1 MLGATAAA
9 GKPLAGG
16 GGCAILSPTL
26 EETMFTP
33 TRRAILAGGAALLA
47 APRLAHAFPDRSL
60 RVIVPWN
67 AGGVTDILA
76 RAMAPAMQGALGQPV
91 VIENRAGA
99 NGGVGA
105 EAAARAPADGHTL
118 FVSNADT
125 HAINPFAFRRLPY
138 DPAADFA
145 PVSLFARV
153 PFALM
158 VGPSQRG
165 VTDLAGLLAAA
176 RARPG
181 ALSFASWGVASAS
194 HLSMERICRAAG
206 VEMLHVPFTGQAP
219 GMTAVAAG
227 QVDAMVLPAGGAEAL
242 ARDGRVRVL
251 AVTSAERLALMPNVP
266 SLREAGVDLVTGNWF
281 AYHVPARTPEPVV
294 GQLSSA
300 IAAVLRQPAVVEVF
314 RQQATTPEATTPEAL
329 GAFVRDERQ
338 RWGDVIR
345 AANIVL
351 E

>member
-1 MLGATAAA
+1 MPIT
-9 GKPLAGG
+9 
-16 GGCAILSPTL
+16 
-26 EETMFTP
+26 
-33 TRRAILAGGAALLA
+33 TRRAALAGAALLA
-47 APRLAHAFPDRSL
+47 SPRLAHAFPDRSL

-76 RAMAPAMQGALGQPV
+76 RSMAPAMQAALGQAV

-105 EAAARAPADGHTL
+105 EAASRAPADGHTL

-138 DPAADFA
+138 DPAVDFA

-165 VTDLAGLLAAA
+165 VTDLAGLLAVA
-176 RARPG
+176 RAQPG
-181 ALSFASWGVASAS
+181 RLSFASWGVASAS
-194 HLSMERICRAAG
+194 HLAMERIARAAG

-251 AVTSAERLALMPNVP
+251 AVTSAERLPLMPDVP
-266 SLREAGVDLVTGNWF
+266 SLRQAGVDLVTGNWF
-281 AYHVPARTPEPVV
+281 AFHVPARTPAPVV
-294 GQLSSA
+294 ARLSA
-300 IAAVLRQPAVVEVF
+300 VTAEVLRQPQVAEIF
-314 RQQATTPEATTPEAL
+314 RQQATTPEATTPEVL
-329 GAFVRDERQ
+329 GEFVRDERQ
-338 RWGDVIR
+338 RWGEVIR
-345 AANIVL
+345 AAQIQL

>member
-1 MLGATAAA
+1 MTMNRRTAL
-9 GKPLAGG
+9 LAGG
-16 GGCAILSPTL
+16 
-26 EETMFTP
+26 
-33 TRRAILAGGAALLA
+33 ALLA

-76 RAMAPAMQGALGQPV
+76 RAMAPQMQAALGQPV
-91 VIENRAGA
+91 VVENRAGA

-105 EAAARAPADGHTL
+105 EAASRAPADGHTL

-138 DPAADFA
+138 DPAADFV

-158 VGPSQRG
+158 VGPSQPR
-165 VTDLAGLLAAA
+165 VTDLAALFAAA
-176 RARPG
+176 RAQPG
-181 ALSFASWGVASAS
+181 RLSFASWGVASAS
-194 HLSMERICRAAG
+194 HLAMERVTRAAG

-242 ARDGRVRVL
+242 SRDGRVRVL
-251 AVTSAERLALMPNVP
+251 AVTSGERLAILPNAP
-266 SLREAGVDLVTGNWF
+266 TLREAGVDLVTGNWF
-281 AYHVPARTPEPVV
+281 AFHVPARTPEAVV
-294 GQLSSA
+294 RRLSA
-300 IAAVLRQPAVVEVF
+300 VTADVLRVPAVVEVF
-314 RQQATTPEATTPEAL
+314 RQQATAPAATTPEEL
-329 GAFVRDERQ
+329 GAFVREERE
-338 RWGDVIR
+338 RWGAVIR
-345 AANIVL
+345 AANIQL

>member
-1 MLGATAAA
+1 
-9 GKPLAGG
+9 
-16 GGCAILSPTL
+16 
-26 EETMFTP
+26 
-33 TRRAILAGGAALLA
+33 
-47 APRLAHAFPDRSL
+47 
-60 RVIVPWN
+60 VPWN

-76 RAMAPAMQGALGQPV
+76 RAMAPSMQAALGQPV

-105 EAAARAPADGHTL
+105 EAAARAAPDGHTL

-125 HAINPFAFRRLPY
+125 HAINPFAFRRLAY

-153 PFALM
+153 PFA
-158 VGPSQRG
+158 VIAGPSRPRAAS
-165 VTDLAGLLAAA
+165 LADLLAEA
-176 RARPG
+176 RAAPG
-181 ALSFASWGVASAS
+181 KLTFASWGVASAS
-194 HLSMERICRAAG
+194 HLSMERVLRAAGG

-251 AVTSAERLALMPNVP
+251 AVTSAERLSILPAAPT
-266 SLREAGVDLVTGNWF
+266 LREAGVDVVTGNWF
-281 AYHVPARTPEPVV
+281 AFHVPARTPDPVV
-294 GQLSSA
+294 RRLS
-300 IAAVLRQPAVVEVF
+300 AVTAEALRVPSVAEVF
-314 RQQATTPEATTPEAL
+314 RQQATNPEATSPEAL
-329 GAFVRDERQ
+329 GAFVREERE
-338 RWGDVIR
+338 RWAAVIR
-345 AANIVL
+345 AANVQL

>member
-1 MLGATAAA
+1 M
-9 GKPLAGG
+9 
-16 GGCAILSPTL
+16 S
-26 EETMFTP
+26 ER
-33 TRRAILAGGAALLA
+33 TRRALLGAGGLCAAALLI
-47 APRLAHAFPDRSL
+47 APRPARAFPDRSL

-76 RAMAPAMQGALGQPV
+76 RAMAPSMQAALGQPV

-105 EAAARAPADGHTL
+105 EAAARAAPDGHAL

-125 HAINPFAFRRLPY
+125 HAINPFAYRRLAY

-153 PFALM
+153 PFA
-158 VGPSQRG
+158 VIAGPSQPR
-165 VTDLAGLLAAA
+165 VSALPDLLAAA
-176 RARPG
+176 RAAPG
-181 ALSFASWGVASAS
+181 RLSFASWGVASAS
-194 HLSMERICRAAG
+194 HLSMERVLRAAGG

-251 AVTSAERLALMPNVP
+251 AVTSAERLLILPAAPT
-266 SLREAGVDLVTGNWF
+266 LREAGVDVVTGNWF
-281 AYHVPARTPEPVV
+281 AFHVPARTPDPVV
-294 GQLSSA
+294 RRLSA
-300 IAAVLRQPAVVEVF
+300 VTAEVLRVPSVVEVF
-314 RQQATTPEATTPEAL
+314 RQQATTPEATSPEGL
-329 GAFVRDERQ
+329 GEFVREERE
-338 RWGDVIR
+338 RWAAVIR
-345 AANIVL
+345 AANVQL

>member
-1 MLGATAAA
+1 MTQATRR
-9 GKPLAGG
+9 GLLAG
-16 GGCAILSPTL
+16 
-26 EETMFTP
+26 
-33 TRRAILAGGAALLA
+33 AATLLA
-47 APRLAHAFPDRSL
+47 APALAFPDRSV

-76 RAMAPAMQGALGQPV
+76 RAMAPAMQASLGQPV

-125 HAINPFAFRRLPY
+125 HAINPFAYRRLPY
-138 DPAADFA
+138 DPQADFA

-165 VTDLAGLLAAA
+165 VTDLTGLLAAA
-176 RARPG
+176 RQRPG
-181 ALSFASWGVASAS
+181 QVTFASWGVASAS
-194 HLSMERICRAAG
+194 HLSMERIARAAG

-242 ARDGRVRVL
+242 ARDGRVRIL
-251 AVTSAERLALMPNVP
+251 AVTSAERLALLPNAP
-266 SLREAGVDLVTGNWF
+266 TLKEAGTDVVTGNWF
-281 AYHVPARTPEPVV
+281 AFHVPARTPAPVV
-294 GQLSSA
+294 LRLSQVTA
-300 IAAVLRQPAVVEVF
+300 EVLRQPQVVEVF
-314 RQQATTPEATTPEAL
+314 RQQATAPDATTPGGLAD
-329 GAFVRDERQ
+329 FVRGERE
-338 RWGDVIR
+338 RWGAVIR

-351 E
+351 EN

>member
-1 MLGATAAA
+1 MSIT
-9 GKPLAGG
+9 
-16 GGCAILSPTL
+16 
-26 EETMFTP
+26 
-33 TRRAILAGGAALLA
+33 TRRAVLASVALLA

-67 AGGVTDILA
+67 AGGVADILA
-76 RAMAPAMQGALGQPV
+76 RSLAPAMQAALGQGV

-105 EAAARAPADGHTL
+105 EAASRAPADGHTL

-125 HAINPFAFRRLPY
+125 HAINPFAYRRLPY

-165 VTDLAGLLAAA
+165 VTDLAGLMATA

-181 ALSFASWGVASAS
+181 GLSFASWGVASTS
-194 HLSMERICRAAG
+194 HLSMERINRAAS

-227 QVDAMVLPAGGAEAL
+227 QVDVMVLPAGGAEAL

-251 AVTSAERLALMPNVP
+251 AVTSAERLTLMPNVP

-281 AYHVPARTPEPVV
+281 AFHVPARTPEAVV
-294 GQLSSA
+294 RRLSEVTG
-300 IAAVLRQPAVVEVF
+300 AVLRQPSVVEIF
-314 RQQATTPEATTPEAL
+314 RQQAASPDPTTPEGLAS
-329 GAFVRDERQ
+329 FVNEERQ
-338 RWGDVIR
+338 RWGEVIR
-345 AANIVL
+345 AANIQL

>member
-1 MLGATAAA
+1 MVESTRRTLAA
-9 GKPLAGG
+9 GAV
-16 GGCAILSPTL
+16 
-26 EETMFTP
+26 
-33 TRRAILAGGAALLA
+33 LLA
-47 APRLAHAFPDRSL
+47 ASRGARAFPDRSV
-60 RVIVPWN
+60 RVVVPWN

-76 RAMAPAMQGALGQPV
+76 RAMAPSMQAALGQPV

-105 EAAARAPADGHTL
+105 EAAARAAPDGHTL

-153 PFALM
+153 PFA
-158 VGPSQRG
+158 VIAGPSQPRA
-165 VTDLAGLLAAA
+165 TSLAELLAAA
-176 RARPG
+176 RAAPG
-181 ALSFASWGVASAS
+181 RLSFASWGVASAS
-194 HLSMERICRAAG
+194 HLSMERILRAAG

-242 ARDGRVRVL
+242 ARDGGRARVL
-251 AVTSAERLALMPNVP
+251 AVTSAERLSILPAAPT
-266 SLREAGVDLVTGNWF
+266 LREAGVDVVTGNWF
-281 AYHVPARTPEPVV
+281 AFHVPARTPDPVV
-294 GQLSSA
+294 RRLS
-300 IAAVLRQPAVVEVF
+300 AVTAEALRVPAVVEVF
-314 RQQATTPEATTPEAL
+314 RQQATTPEATSPEGL
-329 GAFVRDERQ
+329 GEFVRGERE
-338 RWGDVIR
+338 RWAAVIR
-345 AANIVL
+345 AANVQL

>member
-1 MLGATAAA
+1 MN
-9 GKPLAGG
+9 
-16 GGCAILSPTL
+16 
-26 EETMFTP
+26 
-33 TRRAILAGGAALLA
+33 RRQLLA
-47 APRLAHAFPDRSL
+47 ALPAAAMPLPGLAQDFPAGPVRG
-60 RVIVPWN
+60 IVPFA
-67 AGGVTDILA
+67 AGSATDTVA
-76 RAMAPAMQGALGQPV
+76 RLFGEKMRDALGQPV

-125 HAINPFAFRRLPY
+125 HAINPFAYRRLPY
-138 DPAADFA
+138 DPQADFA

-165 VTDLAGLLAAA
+165 VTDLTGLLAAA
-176 RARPG
+176 RQRPG
-181 ALSFASWGVASAS
+181 QVTFASWGVASAS
-194 HLSMERICRAAG
+194 HLSMERIARAAG

-242 ARDGRVRVL
+242 ARDGRVRIL
-251 AVTSAERLALMPNVP
+251 AVTSAERLALLPNAP
-266 SLREAGVDLVTGNWF
+266 TLKEAGTDVVTGNWF
-281 AYHVPARTPEPVV
+281 AFHVPARTPAPVV
-294 GQLSSA
+294 LRLSQVTA
-300 IAAVLRQPAVVEVF
+300 EVLRQPQVVEVF
-314 RQQATTPEATTPEAL
+314 RQQATAPDATTPGGLAD
-329 GAFVRDERQ
+329 FVRGERE
-338 RWGDVIR
+338 RWGAVIR

-351 E
+351 EN

>member
-1 MLGATAAA
+1 MLVATRP
-9 GKPLAGG
+9 GRKPLAGG
-16 GGCAILSPTL
+16 VGYGILAATM
-26 EETMFTP
+26 EDTMFTP
-33 TRRAILAGGAALLA
+33 TRRAILAGGAAMLA
-47 APRLAHAFPDRSL
+47 SPRLAHAFPDRSL

-67 AGGVTDILA
+67 AGGATDILA
-76 RAMAPAMQGALGQPV
+76 RAMAPAMQAVLGQPV

-105 EAAARAPADGHTL
+105 EAGSRAPADGHTL

-125 HAINPFAFRRLPY
+125 HAINPFAYRRLPY
-138 DPAADFA
+138 DPQADFA

-158 VGPSQRG
+158 VGPSLPG

-181 ALSFASWGVASAS
+181 ALSYASWGVASAS
-194 HLSMERICRAAG
+194 HLSMERISRAAR

-242 ARDGRVRVL
+242 SRDGRVRVL
-251 AVTSAERLALMPNVP
+251 AVTSAERLALLPNVP
-266 SLREAGVDLVTGNWF
+266 SLKEAGVDLVTGNWF
-281 AYHVPARTPEPVV
+281 AYHVPARTPAPVV
-294 GQLSSA
+294 RQLSSA
-300 IAAVLRQPAVVEVF
+300 IAEVLRQPAVVEVF
-314 RQQATTPEATTPEAL
+314 RQQATTPEATTPEGLA
-329 GAFVRDERQ
+329 AFVRDERQ

>member
-1 MLGATAAA
+1 MTDHTRRVVLAMGGAL
-9 GKPLAGG
+9 PLA
-16 GGCAILSPTL
+16 
-26 EETMFTP
+26 
-33 TRRAILAGGAALLA
+33 AALLA
-47 APRLAHAFPDRSL
+47 VPRIARAFPDRSL

-76 RAMAPAMQGALGQPV
+76 RAMAPSMQTALGQPV

-105 EAAARAPADGHTL
+105 EAAARSVPDGHTL

-125 HAINPFAFRRLPY
+125 HAINPFAFRRLAY

-153 PFALM
+153 PFA
-158 VGPSQRG
+158 VIAGPSQPRITG
-165 VTDLAGLLAAA
+165 LADLLAAA
-176 RARPG
+176 RAAPG
-181 ALSFASWGVASAS
+181 RLSFASWGVASAS
-194 HLSMERICRAAG
+194 HLSMERIARAAG

-251 AVTSAERLALMPNVP
+251 AVTSAERLAILPAAP
-266 SLREAGVDLVTGNWF
+266 TLREAGVDVVTGNWF
-281 AYHVPARTPEPVV
+281 AFHVPARTPEPVV
-294 GQLSSA
+294 RRLSA
-300 IAAVLRQPAVVEVF
+300 VTAEVLRVPAVVEVF
-314 RQQATTPEATTPEAL
+314 RQQATNPEATSPEGL
-329 GAFVRDERQ
+329 GAFVREERD
-338 RWGDVIR
+338 RWAAVIR
-345 AANIVL
+345 AANIQL

>member
-1 MLGATAAA
+1 
-9 GKPLAGG
+9 
-16 GGCAILSPTL
+16 
-26 EETMFTP
+26 MFTP